1 VPNPGCLF
9 MELWQEGS
17 QKVQLSQT
25 VEEGEKGEKEKEEE
39 ERSEE
44 KGEASS
50 ETG

>member
-1 VPNPGCLF
+1 VL
-9 MELWQEGS
+9 ELWQEGS

-25 VEEGEKGEKEKEEE
+25 VEEGEKGKEEE

>member
-1 VPNPGCLF
+1 VL
-9 MELWQEGS
+9 ELWQEGS
-17 QKVQLSQT
+17 QKVKLSQT
-25 VEEGEKGEKEKEEE
+25 VEEREKGEKGKEEEE